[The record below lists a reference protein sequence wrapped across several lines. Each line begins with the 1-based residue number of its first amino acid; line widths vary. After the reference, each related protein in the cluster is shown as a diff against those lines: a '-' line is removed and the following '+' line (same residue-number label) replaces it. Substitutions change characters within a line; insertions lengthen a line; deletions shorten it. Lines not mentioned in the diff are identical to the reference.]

1 MMKTSSSLI
10 LIVVHIFK
18 KKNLYLL
25 CRHVSISISAS
36 KIKLNF
42 VIYNTPACP
51 QSRLSNKEAD
61 IDTEIHTEQKKMKRK
76 LL

>member
-10 LIVVHIFK
+10 LIVHIFK
-18 KKNLYLL
+18 KKSTSFMSPCKL
-25 CRHVSISISAS
+25 ISIYL
-36 KIKLNF
+36 KNQIKSL
-42 VIYNTPACP
+42 YNTPACP